1 MVQGAGLVLPGTLYH
16 ALTWYSSADFSPRN
30 SQGFLWFGSTER
42 PNWRFH
48 QNRHF
53 SSDLQSLFSEFSQKI
68 GSPGTPR
75 LLAGTATKSR
85 KETSQPQ
92 FSFRKNMSDV
102 PRSTLASVHD
112 APTTTQS
119 RAWVFTLNNHSSVD
133 VPNTFEGK
141 YCIWQEE
148 QGEAGTRHL
157 QGYIVWNSP
166 KRLSAIKKYA
176 PTAHWEVRRGTHEQA
191 KAYCSKEET
200 RLSGPFTYG
209 EEPLGSGAR
218 SDLISLKRSI
228 DEGKSQLEL
237 FEDHFEPMLKYHKG
251 IALYRSLKV
260 PPRTDKTRVIVLF
273 GPTGTGKSHTAHK
286 SFPNAASVSPP
297 TESKGPIWFDGYDG
311 NFATIID
318 EFYGW
323 IRHDTMLRLCDA
335 YAYRAPIKG
344 GFINFNSKYL
354 IITSNDPPSKW
365 YDYTKFPD
373 AHRPLERRLDLII
386 EKHRRGGYKIHKAP
400 IPPRDLP
407 PQRDFNDYAPR
418 SIDEINNIL
427 RERGLRTSRSTP
439 PRTLLGSSRQGMEE
453 SLGLGSQ
460 SGESWLH
467 PDQTFQDPLPG
478 LTQYQSFWGY
488 PNPLIVEDDNVDFSV
503 FFPDFVNCQ

>member
-1 MVQGAGLVLPGTLYH
+1 
-16 ALTWYSSADFSPRN
+16 
-30 SQGFLWFGSTER
+30 
-42 PNWRFH
+42 
-48 QNRHF
+48 
-53 SSDLQSLFSEFSQKI
+53 
-68 GSPGTPR
+68 
-75 LLAGTATKSR
+75 
-85 KETSQPQ
+85 
-92 FSFRKNMSDV
+92 MSDGSANAGANV
-102 PRSTLASVHD
+102 PP
-112 APTTTQS
+112 PTTTQS

-157 QGYIVWNSP
+157 QGYIVWNTP

-209 EEPLGSGAR
+209 EEPLGSGTR

-260 PPRTDKTRVIVLF
+260 PPRTEKTRVIVLF

-400 IPPRDLP
+400 VPTRDLP
-407 PQRDFNDYAPR
+407 PRRDSNDYSPR
-418 SIDEINNIL
+418 SIDEIDNIL
-427 RERGLRTSRSTP
+427 RERGLRTSGATSSG
-439 PRTLLGSSRQGMEE
+439 TLPGFA
-453 SLGLGSQ
+453 
-460 SGESWLH
+460 H
-467 PDQTFQDPLPG
+467 PDQSYQDPLPG

-488 PNPLIVEDDNVDFSV
+488 PNPLIVDDDTVDFSV

>member
-1 MVQGAGLVLPGTLYH
+1 MA
-16 ALTWYSSADFSPRN
+16 
-30 SQGFLWFGSTER
+30 
-42 PNWRFH
+42 
-48 QNRHF
+48 
-53 SSDLQSLFSEFSQKI
+53 
-68 GSPGTPR
+68 
-75 LLAGTATKSR
+75 
-85 KETSQPQ
+85 
-92 FSFRKNMSDV
+92 DV
-102 PRSTLASVHD
+102 PRNDAPTSVP

-148 QGEAGTRHL
+148 QGEAGTKHL
-157 QGYIVWNSP
+157 QGYIVWNTP
-166 KRLSAIKKYA
+166 KRLSAIKRYA
-176 PTAHWEVRRGTHEQA
+176 PTAHWEVRRGTHDQA

-209 EEPLGSGAR
+209 EEPLGSGTR

-260 PPRTDKTRVIVLF
+260 PPRTEKTKVIVLF
-273 GPTGTGKSHTAHK
+273 GPTGTGKSYHAHTQ
-286 SFPNAASVSPP
+286 FPNAASVSPP

-344 GFINFNSKYL
+344 GFVNFNSKYL
-354 IITSNDPPSKW
+354 IITSNQPPSRW
-365 YDYTKFPD
+365 YDYTKLPD
-373 AHRPLERRLDLII
+373 AHRPLERRIDLII
-386 EKHRRGGYKIHKAP
+386 EKLDRRRFRIHKAP
-400 IPPRDLP
+400 LTQIESAAEYDRRGIRFVCPTLGYRRSQGTLTLDPPR
-407 PQRDFNDYAPR
+407 
-418 SIDEINNIL
+418 SS
-427 RERGLRTSRSTP
+427 TSEVDAARP
-439 PRTLLGSSRQGMEE
+439 FI
-453 SLGLGSQ
+453 
-460 SGESWLH
+460 H
-467 PDQTFQDPLPG
+467 PDSNGQPLEDDADALPG
-478 LTQYQSFWGY
+478 LYRSQSFWGY
-488 PNPLIVEDDNVDFSV
+488 PQPLQIESDSIDFSM
-503 FFPDFVNCQ
+503 FFPDLAPIQ

>member
-16 ALTWYSSADFSPRN
+16 PGTWLTLRDFISVGPNLVWLDQTPQKAIHQIRLLNNHLRNDYEFVRIPKIFSKIHRLVPRKIAETQFFHFSPVPHT
-30 SQGFLWFGSTER
+30 FPL
-42 PNWRFH
+42 
-48 QNRHF
+48 
-53 SSDLQSLFSEFSQKI
+53 
-68 GSPGTPR
+68 
-75 LLAGTATKSR
+75 TK
-85 KETSQPQ
+85 
-92 FSFRKNMSDV
+92 MSDGSAHAPIVV
-102 PRSTLASVHD
+102 P

-148 QGEAGTRHL
+148 QGEAGTKHL
-157 QGYIVWNSP
+157 QGYIVWNTP

-176 PTAHWEVRRGTHEQA
+176 PTAHWEVRRGTHDQA

-209 EEPLGSGAR
+209 EEPLGSGTR

-260 PPRTDKTRVIVLF
+260 PPRTEKTKVIVLF
-273 GPTGTGKSHTAHK
+273 GPTGTGKSYHAHTQ
-286 SFPNAASVSPP
+286 FPNAASVSPP

-344 GFINFNSKYL
+344 GFVNFCSKYL
-354 IITSNDPPSKW
+354 IITSNQPPSGW
-365 YDYTKFPD
+365 YDFSKLPD
-373 AHRPLERRLDLII
+373 SYRPLERRIDLII
-386 EKHRRGGYKIHKAP
+386 EKHRRGAYKIHKSPVAL
-400 IPPRDLP
+400 RDLP
-407 PQRDFNDYAPR
+407 LRQIRDDHPPFDQGGGSTSPR
-418 SIDEINNIL
+418 F
-427 RERGLRTSRSTP
+427 
-439 PRTLLGSSRQGMEE
+439 
-453 SLGLGSQ
+453 
-460 SGESWLH
+460 LH
-467 PDQTFQDPLPG
+467 PDSSGQPDFGPPSDAETQDVLPG
-478 LTQYQSFWGY
+478 LTCYKSFWGY
-488 PNPLIVEDDNVDFSV
+488 PNPVTVESDTIDFSL
-503 FFPDFVNCQ
+503 FFPDLAPIQ

>member
-1 MVQGAGLVLPGTLYH
+1 MDVAPHAGAN
-16 ALTWYSSADFSPRN
+16 SAP
-30 SQGFLWFGSTER
+30 
-42 PNWRFH
+42 
-48 QNRHF
+48 
-53 SSDLQSLFSEFSQKI
+53 
-68 GSPGTPR
+68 
-75 LLAGTATKSR
+75 
-85 KETSQPQ
+85 
-92 FSFRKNMSDV
+92 
-102 PRSTLASVHD
+102 
-112 APTTTQS
+112 PTTTQS

-157 QGYIVWNSP
+157 QGYIVWNTP

-176 PTAHWEVRRGTHEQA
+176 PTAHWEVRRGTHDQA

-209 EEPLGSGAR
+209 EEPLGSGTR

-260 PPRTDKTRVIVLF
+260 PPRTEKTKVIVLF
-273 GPTGTGKSHTAHK
+273 GPTGTGKSYHAHTQ
-286 SFPNAASVSPP
+286 FPNAASVSPP

-311 NFATIID
+311 NVATIID

-344 GFINFNSKYL
+344 GFVNFNSKYL
-354 IITSNDPPSKW
+354 IITSNQPPSQW
-365 YDYTKFPD
+365 YDYTKLPD
-373 AHRPLERRLDLII
+373 SHRPLERRIDLIV
-386 EKHRRGGYKIHKAP
+386 EKLDRRRYRIHKAP
-400 IPPRDLP
+400 LTQIEAAAEYDRRGIRFVCPTLGYNRTEGGRLVSSGG
-407 PQRDFNDYAPR
+407 NDNTALHGTGPF
-418 SIDEINNIL
+418 
-427 RERGLRTSRSTP
+427 
-439 PRTLLGSSRQGMEE
+439 
-453 SLGLGSQ
+453 
-460 SGESWLH
+460 LH
-467 PDQTFQDPLPG
+467 PDSCGQPLEEHEGQLPG
-478 LTQYQSFWGY
+478 LYRSQSFWGY
-488 PNPLIVEDDNVDFSV
+488 PQPLQVESDLIDFSM
-503 FFPDFVNCQ
+503 FFPELVPIQ